1 MSSMYSTIS
10 ICVEE
15 QSPKKNKERQLREP
29 CGVGVLSSIYAA
41 QKSSAAN
48 SGIVNTDSS
57 VEMKT

>member
-1 MSSMYSTIS
+1 MSKTIT
-10 ICVEE
+10 
-15 QSPKKNKERQLREP
+15 QNHKERPLREP

-48 SGIVNTDSS
+48 NGIVNTDSS